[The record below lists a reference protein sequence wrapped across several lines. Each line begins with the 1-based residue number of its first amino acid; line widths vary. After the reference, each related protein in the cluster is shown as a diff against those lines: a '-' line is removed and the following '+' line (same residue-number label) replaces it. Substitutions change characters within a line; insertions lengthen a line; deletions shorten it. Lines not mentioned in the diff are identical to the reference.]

1 MCAFLGWG
9 YCLNNSLLA
18 ICHQEV
24 IYRLP
29 LLSSFIPGL
38 VPAPNLQPTQKTVW
52 QRGYPVCGISTTDY
66 KVVIVD
72 FFLIFF
78 SAKSMMLAGQTAG
91 FTSNPA
97 AVA

>member
-1 MCAFLGWG
+1 M
-9 YCLNNSLLA
+9 
-18 ICHQEV
+18 
-24 IYRLP
+24 
-29 LLSSFIPGL
+29 
-38 VPAPNLQPTQKTVW
+38 
-52 QRGYPVCGISTTDY
+52 CGISTTDY